1 MQYFL
6 KRSLRFLKRSIWWYA
21 HKNLFK
27 RLGKKSYIYNPLN
40 ITPNCINCGKNVSI
54 YKHCRIQG
62 IYRYNSKSFCPEI
75 IIEDNVSIQQN
86 LHLTCGNLIKIGENT
101 AIAAN
106 VTITDIHHPYEDI
119 FTPIERQ
126 DIVVKAVKIGRN
138 CKIYNNAVI
147 LPGCEIGDHV
157 TIAANSVV
165 TKNILNY
172 SVAVGAPAKIVKRY
186 NFDTHQWAMTNS
198 DGSFINT

>member
-6 KRSLRFLKRSIWWYA
+6 KRSLRFLKRSIWWYS

-27 RLGKKSYIYNPLN
+27 RLGEKSYIYNPLN
-40 ITPNCINCGKNVSI
+40 ITPSCIDCGKNVSI

-62 IYRYNSKSFCPEI
+62 IYRYNSKSFSPEI

-165 TKNILNY
+165 TKNILDY

-186 NFDTHQWAMTNS
+186 NFDTHQWTKTNS